1 MKTGLETRVL
11 PFADNSGQLK
21 GIVSFDS
28 SFAELGAGWSYV
40 LLFASKEFVALH
52 SGPRLG
58 RSERARHQRRKGGDR
73 VEGRPDK
80 HMGIHATDTARHATL
95 FHSHSLCFYNDKV

>member
-1 MKTGLETRVL
+1 METGLETRVL
-11 PFADNSGQLK
+11 PFADNPGQLK

-58 RSERARHQRRKGGDR
+58 RSERARWR
-73 VEGRPDK
+73 
-80 HMGIHATDTARHATL
+80 TDQCRL
-95 FHSHSLCFYNDKV
+95 LGSVGLHSFSCSPS